1 MEVIEGAEKSEP
13 LWDSVHMCPK
23 CGCTTK
29 VSEIDLKAIATGVI
43 ECGRCGWAGPI
54 NVQIVEAPVGTR

>member
-1 MEVIEGAEKSEP
+1 MDHLPHDEKSEP

-23 CGCTTK
+23 CGGTIK

-43 ECGRCGWAGPI
+43 ECGPCGWAGPI
-54 NVQIVEAPVGTR
+54 NVQIVEATEGTL